1 MPKCAHGYLSACN
14 IQTQLMNCILE
25 SVAGIYIGIQQ
36 KLFITA
42 VDDPLQ
48 KAQEDLEV
56 CKWQLQERADQLQV
70 TTTALCKEA
79 LEKRRMGQVQP
90 ALQKFQEYKRCQ
102 TQLTKVTNGINL
114 LNQQLDILHTN
125 DLDKQ
130 IMHSLKRSTTA
141 MRAAGIESVAAEA
154 DNVMVDLED
163 QVKGASNLSDI
174 LATPFDV
181 IDESTLE
188 RELSAMLQDESMTPQ
203 PVVISSMHT
212 MPLPDAELQ
221 HISSASNTTPVL
233 AA

>member
-1 MPKCAHGYLSACN
+1 
-14 IQTQLMNCILE
+14 MNCLLE
-25 SVAGIYIGIQQ
+25 SVAGIYIGLQQ
-36 KLFITA
+36 KLFIAT

-70 TTTALCKEA
+70 TTTALCQEA

-102 TQLTKVTNGINL
+102 TQLSKVTNGINL

-141 MRAAGIESVAAEA
+141 MRAAGIEAVAKEA
-154 DNVMVDLED
+154 DTVMVDLEEQFRD
-163 QVKGASNLSDI
+163 ASNISDI
-174 LATPFDV
+174 LAAPVDL

-188 RELSAMLQDESMTPQ
+188 DELSAMLQEQEVAPTP
-203 PVVISSMHT
+203 VIVSSMHT
-212 MPLPDAELQ
+212 TPFKLTSKEEVAPQ
-221 HISSASNTTPVL
+221 PSISSSSATGALL
-233 AA
+233 AD

>member
-1 MPKCAHGYLSACN
+1 
-14 IQTQLMNCILE
+14 MNCLLE
-25 SVAGIYIGIQQ
+25 SVAGIYIGLQQ
-36 KLFITA
+36 KLFIA
-42 VDDPLQ
+42 GVDDPLQ

-70 TTTALCKEA
+70 TTTALCQEA

-102 TQLTKVTNGINL
+102 TQLSKVTNGINL

-141 MRAAGIESVAAEA
+141 MRAAGIEAVAKEA
-154 DNVMVDLED
+154 DTVMVDLEE
-163 QVKGASNLSDI
+163 QLENASNITDI
-174 LATPFDV
+174 LAAPMDV

-188 RELSAMLQDESMTPQ
+188 DELSAMMQEQEVGPA
-203 PVVISSMHT
+203 PVTVSSMHAT
-212 MPLPDAELQ
+212 PFKLTPREEIAPQ
-221 HISSASNTTPVL
+221 PSISSSAATGALL
-233 AA
+233 AD